1 MYSHV
6 RYRGESKYIYFVIGQ
21 KFQFIIVFVL
31 IAQHGWKC
39 LRWVFGRWQLSVRNF
54 SSDCNHID
62 RVVERYA
69 DEMLIVEMK
78 SIDRLSTNELH
89 L

>member
-6 RYRGESKYIYFVIGQ
+6 RYRGESKHIYFVIGQ
-21 KFQFIIVFVL
+21 KFQLVIVFVL
-31 IAQHGWKC
+31 IAKHGWKC
-39 LRWVFGRWQLSVRNF
+39 LRWVFRRWELSVRNF
-54 SSDCNHID
+54 PCDRNHIN
-62 RVVERYA
+62 RIVERYA
-69 DEMLIVEMK
+69 DKMLIIEMK

>member
-6 RYRGESKYIYFVIGQ
+6 RYRGESKHIYFVIGQ
-21 KFQFIIVFVL
+21 KFQLIIVFVL
-31 IAQHGWKC
+31 IAKHGWKC
-39 LRWVFGRWQLSVRNF
+39 LRWVFRRRELSVRNL
-54 SSDCNHID
+54 SCDCNHIN
-62 RVVERYA
+62 RIVERYA
-69 DEMLIVEMK
+69 DKMLIIEMK